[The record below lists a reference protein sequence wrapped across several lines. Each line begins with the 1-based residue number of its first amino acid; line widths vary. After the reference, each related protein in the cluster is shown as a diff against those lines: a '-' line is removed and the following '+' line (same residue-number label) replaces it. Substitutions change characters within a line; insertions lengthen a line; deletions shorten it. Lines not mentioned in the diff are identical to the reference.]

1 MPLDLG
7 PTHIAI
13 ENQWYQKLSTG
24 FQGSSSVT
32 HSTSADATLLDRE
45 SAIVKARRFQAAPG
59 DCTLKS
65 TVRMANG
72 TGLDVLHR
80 VGGKDSR

>member
-7 PTHIAI
+7 PI
-13 ENQWYQKLSTG
+13 ENQSYQELSRG

-45 SAIVKARRFQAAPG
+45 SANVKARRFQAAPG

-65 TVRMANG
+65 TVKMANVAR
-72 TGLDVLHR
+72 LDVLHR
-80 VGGKDSR
+80 VGGKDVR